1 MKNSTLE
8 RWIRRAALTIL
19 IGLVIEAITLGIL
32 HPLSFMTFATVGVLA
47 LLAGVAM
54 FLVALLR
61 ATSASPVE

>member
-19 IGLVIEAITLGIL
+19 IRLVIEAITLGIL
-32 HPLSFMTFATVGVLA
+32 HPLSFMLALMVGVLA